1 MSTKQAD
8 RTGTPARTVR
18 GLFRV
23 KSLDSIL
30 KDAEEPE
37 HQLKRA
43 LGPVQLTLLGI
54 GAIIG
59 AGIFATIGTAA
70 AGDANRPGAG
80 PALMMSFVI
89 TAVVCGFTA
98 LCYAEFAS
106 MVPIS
111 GSAYT
116 YSYSTLGELV
126 AWIIGWDLIIE
137 YAVGNIA
144 VAISWANYFKTLVEG
159 IDFGGGRHITIPA
172 WLSTDYR
179 TAKHLPGVLENAP
192 HIFGKPIVFNLLAIG
207 IVTVITII
215 LVWGIKES
223 ARFNAIMVGIKILV
237 LTFFI
242 VIAFRWVQP
251 ANWHPF
257 APTGWAGISAGAAIV
272 FFAYIGFD
280 AVSTVAEE
288 TRNPQRNMP
297 IGIIASLIICTIF
310 YVVVSA
316 AFTGLISYPDL
327 KMKLATEQAEP
338 LTMAL
343 QHAVPNAGWA
353 VGIVALG
360 SVIAHT
366 AVLLVFQLGQPRIFF
381 SMARDGLLPPVF
393 YKVHPRFRTPH
404 ISTILTGVFVAGFAA
419 VASIDEMV
427 DLTNI
432 GTLFAFILVC
442 AGIIVL
448 KVKDPSRARPFRVPS
463 GIGWTMLLYAG
474 FAAGVILFPV
484 SGLSIV
490 AKVVLL
496 TVGLG
501 IFVASRNHIFAVLGV
516 LSCLYLIYYLPPT
529 SWLRFAA
536 WLNFGFVIYVGYGS
550 VNSRLTGRRE
560 TEHPHAHDAHTAYTG
575 AILALIGAAL
585 LFFMRGF
592 DVFLAAMKAHEDMG
606 ADAKWAALKDVF
618 AGDPWLTLSWFLVV
632 PLALNALVLCPI
644 VIRRAVRARQ
654 ASDAAAFAGYT
665 TAGLAIAI
673 VLGLASIVYLFPVVS
688 GWLQGRPSVF

>member
-1 MSTKQAD
+1 MGKAEAD
-8 RTGTPARTVR
+8 KPGVNATFR

-37 HQLKRA
+37 HQLRRA
-43 LGPVQLTLLGI
+43 LGPVQLTLFGI

-70 AGDANRPGAG
+70 AGDVNRPGAG
-80 PALMMSFVI
+80 PALMVSFVI

-116 YSYSTLGELV
+116 YSYATLGEVV

-144 VAISWANYFKTLVEG
+144 VAISWANYFKTLVAGLHIPG
-159 IDFGGGRHITIPA
+159 IAPDGIHIPDWI
-172 WLSTDYR
+172 SMDYR
-179 TAKHLPGVLENAP
+179 TAAKVPGVYDNAP
-192 HIFGKPIVFNLLAIG
+192 HIFGKPIIFNVLAIA
-207 IVTVITII
+207 IVAFITIVLI
-215 LVWGIKES
+215 WGIRES
-223 ARFNAIMVGIKILV
+223 ARFNATMVGIKILV

-242 VIAFRWVQP
+242 IVGFTYVQP
-251 ANWHPF
+251 SNWTPF
-257 APTGWAGISAGAAIV
+257 KPNGFAGISAGAAIV

-288 TRNPQRNMP
+288 TRNPQRNLP
-297 IGIIASLIICTIF
+297 IGIIASLIICTFF
-310 YVVVSA
+310 YAVVACV
-316 AFTGLISYPDL
+316 FTGLISYPDL
-327 KMKLATEQAEP
+327 KAKLATEQAEP

-343 QHAVPNAGWA
+343 QHVGEQAHTDLGWA
-353 VGIVALG
+353 IGIVAFG

-366 AVLLVFQLGQPRIFF
+366 AVLLVFQLGQPRILF

-404 ISTILTGVFVAGFAA
+404 ISTILTGVFVGVFAA

-448 KVKDPSRARPFRVPS
+448 RIKEPARRRPFRVP
-463 GIGWTMLLYAG
+463 G
-474 FAAGVILFPV
+474 
-484 SGLSIV
+484 GLIIPI
-490 AKVVLL
+490 
-496 TVGLG
+496 LG
-501 IFVASRNHIFAVLGV
+501 IV
-516 LSCLYLIYYLPPT
+516 SCLYLIYYLPPT

-536 WLNFGFVIYVGYGS
+536 WLNLGFVIYVGYGS
-550 VNSRLTGRRE
+550 VNSRLTGRQR
-560 TEHPHAHDAHTAYTG
+560 TEEPAEHDARTAQVGSWLGLMGT
-575 AILALIGAAL
+575 AL
-585 LFFMRGF
+585 LFFMRGL
-592 DVFLAAMKAHEDMG
+592 DVWLG
-606 ADAKWAALKDVF
+606 ALKTHEESTGFAKAAAAFRDVMHTE
-618 AGDPWLTLSWFLVV
+618 PWVEVSWFLIV
-632 PLALNALVLCPI
+632 PLALNAFVLCPI
-644 VIRRAVRARQ
+644 IFRRAAHARE
-654 ASDAAAFAGYT
+654 ASASIST
-665 TAGLAIAI
+665 TSRAIAA
-673 VLGLASIVYLFPVVS
+673 VLGLAIIAYLAMV
-688 GWLQGRPSVF
+688 WMHNR